1 MRRLPFLSD
10 SAPGGGDPNAKPG
23 DKAADKAPDEAAAL
37 RAKLAEYEAKE
48 AARADAERKAAE
60 ADAKKRGDFEKL
72 LAEKDERIGKLSELE
87 KREAARI
94 KRVGEKVEARIKSL
108 PKDRQALIPAV
119 LLADPDAA
127 ADYLET
133 NWSLLSGAPAG
144 EGTDRPAAK
153 AAPGEMTDDKVPA
166 DIAAEARHHGKAPA
180 AWYNIL
186 LKAGRIK
193 PAATT

>member
-1 MRRLPFLSD
+1 MRRFIFLND
-10 SAPGGGDPNAKPG
+10 SAPGGGDPNPKAG
-23 DKAADKAPDEAAAL
+23 DKAGDKAPDEAAAL
-37 RAKLAEYEAKE
+37 RAKLAEYEAKD

-60 ADAKKRGDFEKL
+60 DAAKKRGDFEKII
-72 LAEKDERIGKLSELE
+72 ADKDAQIGKLSELE
-87 KREAARI
+87 KRETARL
-94 KRVGEKVEARIKSL
+94 KRVGEKVEAKIKSL

-133 NWSLLSGAPAG
+133 NWPLLSGQPAG

-166 DIAAEARHHGKAPA
+166 DIAAQARERGMAPA
-180 AWYNIL
+180 AWYNVL

-193 PAATT
+193 PAANA